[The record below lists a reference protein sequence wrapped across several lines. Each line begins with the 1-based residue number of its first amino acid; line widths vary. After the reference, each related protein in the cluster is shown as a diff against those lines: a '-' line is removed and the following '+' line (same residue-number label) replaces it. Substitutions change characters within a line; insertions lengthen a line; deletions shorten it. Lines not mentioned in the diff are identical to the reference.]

1 MKPFSIVVS
10 FLVALLISCSL
21 FPFFED
27 ASAVSKQL
35 ALAVVGLF
43 SFIGIFIRT
52 NQQSDL
58 KIDNSL
64 KIFMVFISALAAITA
79 TQDFSLLAI
88 DRLSLWFLLLL
99 VLIWFR
105 LGSETSNRAF
115 VATSSI
121 FMLVIL
127 TVWGWWQLI
136 SAMDGFTL
144 SHQRSYEIVASL
156 GHRNLLGQFIWVLI
170 LTSIP
175 GIHLFSKFK
184 WAIRVLMFLAALL
197 TLLMLARSAWL
208 IALSS
213 IVGVFIYFKTSK
225 LSMSQKQARL
235 MYAGLGVALILFI
248 FSLDGWYSIQ
258 HHFVSAF
265 DFTEGTTRDRLLLAW
280 RSIQMGNEHWLTGAG
295 AGQWPILQMAFDQ
308 SGMSTES
315 GEIVYMRP
323 HNDFLW
329 LYAEYGIFVALAY
342 LSIFFI
348 GILNAVRQLK
358 TLRSMSNLAILLTWI
373 ALFIAS
379 VNNFPLERS
388 EFLLAL
394 VALLG
399 ISASKT
405 DKKLHFNVNFKL
417 AFVLVFLASSY
428 GVVYFALAKNQVHK
442 ALISIE
448 KNEFEKAKMHFGE
461 AKRLRLFMDEK
472 ALPIDWHLAN
482 LSLRQSDAKTALALF
497 NAALKV
503 NPNHPYIYNS
513 IGAILAQDR
522 EPEGA
527 KIYFETAT
535 QFAPKYADAWLN
547 IALLQYSSGD
557 FDAAFN
563 SFLTAK
569 CSSNL
574 PLYKPLGTRLSVEKM
589 TRLIPDFPER
599 KLWKTIEAIRNT
611 PDWSYQTLVKSCVN
625 KNDFKEQAII
635 EACYYMFKH
644 CDNETECAEVAA
656 IKEKY
661 IPEIDLNLEE

>member
-1 MKPFSIVVS
+1 MKPFSLVVS

-27 ASAVSKQL
+27 ASGVSKQL
-35 ALAVVGLF
+35 ALALISLF
-43 SFIGIFIRT
+43 ALVGIFIKT
-52 NQQSDL
+52 QQKSEL
-58 KIDNSL
+58 KMDNAFKML
-64 KIFMVFISALAAITA
+64 MVFILILTAITSV
-79 TQDFSLLAI
+79 QEFSIVAI
-88 DRLSLWFLLLL
+88 DRLSIWFLLLL
-99 VLIWFR
+99 IMVWFR
-105 LGSETSNRAF
+105 LGNETFNRAF

-121 FMLVIL
+121 FMLAIL
-127 TVWGWWQLI
+127 TAWGCWQLLG
-136 SAMDGFTL
+136 AMEGFTL
-144 SHQRSYEIVASL
+144 SHQKSYEIVASL
-156 GHRNLLGQFIWVLI
+156 GHRNLFGQFIWVLI

-248 FSLDGWYSIQ
+248 FSLDGWNGIQ

-295 AGQWPILQMAFDQ
+295 AGQWPILQLAFDQ
-308 SGMSTES
+308 AGMTTET

-329 LYAEYGIFVALAY
+329 LYAEYGILTALAY
-342 LSIFFI
+342 LSIFLV
-348 GILNAVRQLK
+348 GILNSVRQLK
-358 TLRSMSNLAILLTWI
+358 DLRSMGNLAILLTWI

-379 VNNFPLERS
+379 VNNFPFERS

-394 VALLG
+394 AAMLG
-399 ISASKT
+399 ISVSKA
-405 DKKLHFNVNFKL
+405 KKKFHFNFNLKL
-417 AFVLVFLASSY
+417 SMVLVFLAASY
-428 GVVYFALAKNQVHK
+428 GVVYFTWAKNQVFN
-442 ALISIE
+442 ALISVE
-448 KNEFEKAKMHFGE
+448 KNELIEAKKHFEE

-482 LSLRQSDAKTALALF
+482 LSLKQSDAKFALSHFFEAQ
-497 NAALKV
+497 KI
-503 NPNHPYIYNS
+503 NPNHPFIQNS
-513 IGAILAQDR
+513 IGAMLADQ
-522 EPEGA
+522 G
-527 KIYFETAT
+527 KIDDAMEYFIKATANT
-535 QFAPKYADAWLN
+535 PKYPEAWLN
-547 IALLQYSSGD
+547 IALLQYNQGNSQL
-557 FDAAFN
+557 ALR
-563 SFLTAK
+563 SFLNAK
-569 CSSNL
+569 CKSDL
-574 PLYKPLGTRLSVEKM
+574 PLYKPLGTRLGVEKM
-589 TRLIPDFPER
+589 TQLIHEFPER

-625 KNDFKEQAII
+625 QNDFKEQAII